1 MLEWLIQ
8 YDSAL
13 FQLINSSWNNA
24 LFDFLMPLFRN
35 KTFWIPLY
43 IVIVAVLTYKYK
55 LKVLPILLL
64 FLLTVL
70 LADQFSSELIKKS
83 VQRLRPCNDSLMQE
97 NLRLLIECGKGFSF
111 TSSHATNHFALAFL
125 FNAVLGPVLLPN
137 RKNGR
142 IFFAAACFLWAFF
155 IAYAQ
160 VYVGLHYPLDVA
172 AGALLGIVLAAL
184 TYKLYKLLTNNILKK

>member
-43 IVIVAVLTYKYK
+43 IVIAAVLTYKYK

-70 LADQFSSELIKKS
+70 LADQISSELIKKS
-83 VQRLRPCNDSLMQE
+83 VQRLRPCNDPLLQE
-97 NLRLLIECGKGFSF
+97 SLRLLIECGKGFSF

-125 FNAVLGPVLLPN
+125 FNAFLGPVLLPN
-137 RKNGR
+137 KKNGR
-142 IFFAAACFLWAFF
+142 VFFAAASFLWAFF

-160 VYVGLHYPLDVA
+160 VYVGVHYPLDVT
-172 AGALLGIVLAAL
+172 AGAVLGTALAAL
-184 TYKLYKLLTNNILKK
+184 TYKLYKLLINNYLKK